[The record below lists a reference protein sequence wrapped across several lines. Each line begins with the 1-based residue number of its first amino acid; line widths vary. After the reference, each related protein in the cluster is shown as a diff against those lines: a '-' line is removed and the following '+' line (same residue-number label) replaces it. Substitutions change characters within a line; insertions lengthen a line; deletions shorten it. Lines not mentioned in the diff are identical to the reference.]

1 MLFVT
6 ILVDRTRARVNLDIQ
21 AMAEIALVRFF
32 FFFTTTTTTTMRNDV
47 T

>member
-32 FFFTTTTTTTMRNDV
+32 FFLLPQQQQQQ
-47 T
+47 